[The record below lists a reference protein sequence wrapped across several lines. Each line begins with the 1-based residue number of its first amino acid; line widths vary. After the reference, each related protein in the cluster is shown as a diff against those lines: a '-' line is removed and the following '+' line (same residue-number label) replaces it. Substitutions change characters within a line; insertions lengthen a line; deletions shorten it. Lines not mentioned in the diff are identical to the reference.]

1 VVLNT
6 QKEEFSYAYVYAV
19 TAAASYSFQIAPRP
33 LDAEGV
39 DVILTG
45 LGPSQS
51 TRRPRL
57 DVQIKCTSIKLL
69 DNEIIRYPLEVKNY
83 EELRLENP
91 FVPRILIIVLVP
103 DSQEDWL
110 RQSQQELSLRH
121 CGYWA
126 SLRGL
131 PPTQNQNTVT
141 VQVPTQNIF
150 NTDALKTLMQRIES
164 GELL

>member
-1 VVLNT
+1 LP
-6 QKEEFSYAYVYAV
+6 QPWRSYASWAR
-19 TAAASYSFQIAPRP
+19 AGQICCCKYPFH
-33 LDAEGV
+33 
-39 DVILTG
+39 
-45 LGPSQS
+45 
-51 TRRPRL
+51 
-57 DVQIKCTSIKLL
+57 
-69 DNEIIRYPLEVKNY
+69 NEIIRYPLEVKNY

-91 FVPRILIIVLVP
+91 FVPRILIIILVP

-110 RQSQQELSLRH
+110 HQSQQELSLRY

-141 VQVPTQNIF
+141 VQIPTQNIF
-150 NTDALKTLMQRIES
+150 NKDALKSLMQSIES

>member
-1 VVLNT
+1 M
-6 QKEEFSYAYVYAV
+6 
-19 TAAASYSFQIAPRP
+19 
-33 LDAEGV
+33 
-39 DVILTG
+39 
-45 LGPSQS
+45 
-51 TRRPRL
+51 
-57 DVQIKCTSIKLL
+57 
-69 DNEIIRYPLEVKNY
+69 
-83 EELRLENP
+83 
-91 FVPRILIIVLVP
+91 IVLVP

-110 RQSQQELSLRH
+110 RQSQQELSLRY

-141 VQVPTQNIF
+141 VQIPIQNIF